1 MPKYRMPSRCPVCD
15 GEMTIT
21 RLRCPQCS
29 TVVEGSF
36 VMDKF
41 SRLSPEQLQFVE
53 TFLKV
58 RGNIKEMERELG
70 ISYPTVR
77 ARLDAILAALGGPG
91 NVRSLTACMTRL
103 RLEVN
108 DPAAVDDAA
117 LRAFGAAGVVRSGSS
132 VQVVMGARAGDIEQA
147 LQAELAK
154 AAGQGGAGQTA
165 GRQEPCR

>member
-21 RLRCPQCS
+21 RLRCPHCS

-77 ARLDAILAALGGPG
+77 ARLDAILAALGYRVEPEEAQEISQVRQRRRKEILDALSSGEITSEEALKRL
-91 NVRSLTACMTRL
+91 RSL
-103 RLEVN
+103 
-108 DPAAVDDAA
+108 
-117 LRAFGAAGVVRSGSS
+117 
-132 VQVVMGARAGDIEQA
+132 
-147 LQAELAK
+147 
-154 AAGQGGAGQTA
+154 
-165 GRQEPCR
+165 

>member
-1 MPKYRMPSRCPVCD
+1 MPKYRMPSHCPVCD

-77 ARLDAILAALGGPG
+77 ARLDAILAALGYRVDPG
-91 NVRSLTACMTRL
+91 EAQEISQVRQRRRKEILDALSRGEITSEEALKRL
-103 RLEVN
+103 RNL
-108 DPAAVDDAA
+108 
-117 LRAFGAAGVVRSGSS
+117 
-132 VQVVMGARAGDIEQA
+132 
-147 LQAELAK
+147 
-154 AAGQGGAGQTA
+154 
-165 GRQEPCR
+165 

>member
-1 MPKYRMPSRCPVCD
+1 MPKYRMPSRCPVCE

-29 TVVEGSF
+29 TEMEGSF
-36 VMDKF
+36 AMEKF

-77 ARLDAILAALGGPG
+77 ARLDAILTALGYRVDPEEAEEISEVRQRKRKEILDALSRGEITSEEALKRL
-91 NVRSLTACMTRL
+91 RSL
-103 RLEVN
+103 
-108 DPAAVDDAA
+108 
-117 LRAFGAAGVVRSGSS
+117 
-132 VQVVMGARAGDIEQA
+132 
-147 LQAELAK
+147 
-154 AAGQGGAGQTA
+154 
-165 GRQEPCR
+165 

>member
-1 MPKYRMPSRCPVCD
+1 MPKYRMPSRCPVCE

-29 TVVEGSF
+29 TEMEGSF
-36 VMDKF
+36 AMEKF

-77 ARLDAILAALGGPG
+77 ARLDAILAALGYRVDPEEAEEISEVRQRKRKEILDALSRGEITSEEALKRL
-91 NVRSLTACMTRL
+91 RSL
-103 RLEVN
+103 
-108 DPAAVDDAA
+108 
-117 LRAFGAAGVVRSGSS
+117 
-132 VQVVMGARAGDIEQA
+132 
-147 LQAELAK
+147 
-154 AAGQGGAGQTA
+154 
-165 GRQEPCR
+165 